1 MWFLKGRR
9 EAPVRVNRYKV
20 VRRWAGREVRFGPEP
35 DLISMPN
42 PVAHALTSVIEPRS
56 MTMQYQVNATPAPK
70 RLPWNKGKLTGA
82 KPPLRP
88 KHVWSIRTKLQIQGR
103 ARDLA
108 MFNLAIDSKLRGCDV
123 VAIRVEDV
131 AAGGYTADRA
141 TVRQKKTG
149 RPVRFELSEQTRQ
162 AVDDYL
168 KATGKR
174 PGEFLFAGRRG
185 PDRNMTTRQYARLV
199 SEWIGSVG
207 LDPRLF
213 GTHSLR
219 RTKATLIYRRT
230 GNLRAVQLL
239 LGHTKIESTVRYL
252 GIEVDDALAIA
263 EQVDV

>member
-1 MWFLKGRR
+1 
-9 EAPVRVNRYKV
+9 
-20 VRRWAGREVRFGPEP
+20 
-35 DLISMPN
+35 
-42 PVAHALTSVIEPRS
+42 
-56 MTMQYQVNATPAPK
+56 MTMQNKVNAALTPDK
-70 RLPWNKGKLTGA
+70 RLPWNKGKVTGA
-82 KPPLRP
+82 KPPLRL
-88 KHVWSIRTKLQIQGR
+88 KHVWAIRTKLQIEGR
-103 ARDLA
+103 TRDLA
-108 MFNLAIDSKLRGCDV
+108 MFNLAIDSKLRCCDV

-131 AAGGYTADRA
+131 AASGYAADRA

-168 KATGKR
+168 KVTNKR
-174 PGEFLFAGRRG
+174 PGEFLFTGRYGAERS
-185 PDRNMTTRQYARLV
+185 MTTRQYARLV

-230 GNLRAVQLL
+230 GNLRAIQLL
-239 LGHTKIESTVRYL
+239 LGHTRIESTVRYL
-252 GIEVDDALAIA
+252 GIEVDDAIAIA

>member
-1 MWFLKGRR
+1 
-9 EAPVRVNRYKV
+9 
-20 VRRWAGREVRFGPEP
+20 
-35 DLISMPN
+35 
-42 PVAHALTSVIEPRS
+42 
-56 MTMQYQVNATPAPK
+56 
-70 RLPWNKGKLTGA
+70 
-82 KPPLRP
+82 
-88 KHVWSIRTKLQIQGR
+88 
-103 ARDLA
+103 

-149 RPVRFELSEQTRQ
+149 RPVRFELTDQTRQ
-162 AVDDYL
+162 AIDDYL

-174 PGEFLFAGRRG
+174 PGEFLFTGRHRG
-185 PDRNMTTRQYARLV
+185 TNRSMTTRQYARLV
-199 SEWIGSVG
+199 SDWIGSVG

>member
-1 MWFLKGRR
+1 
-9 EAPVRVNRYKV
+9 
-20 VRRWAGREVRFGPEP
+20 
-35 DLISMPN
+35 
-42 PVAHALTSVIEPRS
+42 
-56 MTMQYQVNATPAPK
+56 MQDQANATPKPK
-70 RLPWNKGKLTGA
+70 RVPWNKGKLTGP

-88 KHVWSIRTKLQIQGR
+88 KHVWSIRTKLLIEGR
-103 ARDLA
+103 SRDLA
-108 MFNLAIDSKLRGCDV
+108 MFNLAIDSKLRCCDV

-131 AAGGYTADRA
+131 AAGGCTADRA

-162 AVDDYL
+162 AVDYL
-168 KATGKR
+168 GATGKR
-174 PGEFLFAGRRG
+174 PGEFLFTGRRG
-185 PDRNMTTRQYARLV
+185 PDRSMTTRQYARLV
-199 SEWIGSVG
+199 SDWIAGVG